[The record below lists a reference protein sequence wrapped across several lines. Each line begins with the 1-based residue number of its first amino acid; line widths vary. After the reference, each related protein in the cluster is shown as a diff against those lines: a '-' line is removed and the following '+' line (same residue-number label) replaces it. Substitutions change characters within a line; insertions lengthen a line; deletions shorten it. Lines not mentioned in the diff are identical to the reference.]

1 MPAKPFIALNDKSYC
16 RISSYAAVDQR
27 HRDRGKQNDLV
38 ALKKSV
44 KVVSRDTGHGR
55 ESVGSSL
62 SAVSLKE
69 PMSPTK
75 TYGSFRCGA
84 APRELIER
92 RPYSSGPFMPPYKVA
107 TDATII
113 PRN

>member
-27 HRDRGKQNDLV
+27 HRDRGKQSDLV

-92 RPYSSGPFMPPYKVA
+92 RPNSSGPFMPPYKVA